1 MSSPNWTGG
10 LRLDQAPPL
19 AIPTTFFVTAPIAAF
34 AAGGLLL
41 AYGASALTSN
51 WAPQTVALTHLGT
64 LGFLAMTMF
73 GALYQ
78 LAPVVAGSP
87 VPAVRLSR
95 AVHALLVLGLAG
107 LVIGLITASTAVT
120 MAGLLSLALAVILFL
135 VPMSRALHRA
145 PTRNAT
151 VSGMRLAVTS
161 LLLAMVLGLWMAH
174 GHIGMPF
181 PGSRSLWVQVHLS
194 VAFLGWVGGLISAVS
209 WQVLPM
215 FYGAT
220 PDSEASHRVILAGIA
235 LGVVLPVLVL
245 ALDFAGVLPAS
256 WPEPSRLAALC
267 ALPAVIAVWCLQ
279 PFWALRGIANR
290 RRRRR
295 LDASLFYWRA
305 GLGFA
310 ALSAVLSVPAHL
322 LSDPRLSLAVGW
334 LVIWGWAG
342 MIVHGMLSRIVPFLV
357 WFHRFSP
364 ALGRVQVPSLR
375 TLLPDAWMRLGFALH
390 LTSLLAGL
398 AAIAS
403 GADWLARLTGLLVMA
418 TAAQLLHAILHVLRQ
433 RVDEVGS
440 AHA

>member
-1 MSSPNWTGG
+1 MSAPSWTGA

-19 AIPTTFFVTAPIAAF
+19 AVPMTFFVTAPIAAF

-41 AYGASALTSN
+41 AYGAPVLVSN
-51 WAPQTVALTHLGT
+51 WLPQTLALTHLGT

-73 GALYQ
+73 DALYQ
-78 LAPVVAGSP
+78 LAPVVAGAR
-87 VPAVRLSR
+87 VPAVGLSR

-107 LVIGLITASTAVT
+107 LVIGLITATTVVT
-120 MAGLLSLALAVILFL
+120 MVAVLSLALAVILFL

-151 VSGMRLAVTS
+151 VSGMRLAITSFLLVT
-161 LLLAMVLGLWMAH
+161 VLGLWMAH

-181 PGSRSLWVQVHLS
+181 PGSRALWVQVHLS
-194 VAFLGWVGGLISAVS
+194 IAFLGWVGGLISAVS

-220 PDSEASHRVILAGIA
+220 PHSEASNRVTLAGIA
-235 LGVVLPVLVL
+235 LGITLPTLVL
-245 ALDFAGVLPAS
+245 ALDFAGVLPTS

-295 LDASLFYWRA
+295 LDASLLYWRT
-305 GLGFA
+305 GLGLA
-310 ALSAVLSVPAHL
+310 ALTALLSVPAHL
-322 LSDPRLSLAVGW
+322 LSDPRFSLAVGW
-334 LVIWGWAG
+334 LAIWGWAG
-342 MIVHGMLSRIVPFLV
+342 LIVHGMLSRIGPFLV

-375 TLLPDAWMRLGFALH
+375 ALLPDAWMRLGFTLH
-390 LTSLLAGL
+390 LTSVLVGL
-398 AAIAS
+398 AAIGS
-403 GADWLARLTGLLVMA
+403 GADWLARLTGLLVMT
-418 TAAQLLHAILHVLRQ
+418 TAVQLLHSILHVLRQ
-433 RVDEVGS
+433 RVDEPGS
-440 AHA
+440 TRA